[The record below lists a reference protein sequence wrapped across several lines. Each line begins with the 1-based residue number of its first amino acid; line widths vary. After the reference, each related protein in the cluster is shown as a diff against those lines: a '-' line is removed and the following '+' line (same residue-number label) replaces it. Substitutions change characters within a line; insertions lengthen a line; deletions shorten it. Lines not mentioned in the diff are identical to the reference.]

1 MIIKHNTAI
10 INDVI
15 IEQNIKNFDPRWIAR
30 GCFHESRRTWIM
42 NIPKNASNS
51 IGRMVAPG
59 NRPRPGWKTEVKYGE
74 QGRPED
80 KFIVILRNP
89 WDRFAGSLA
98 QNYVIRLEHG
108 ATLQE
113 INHDIDSLEWLDD
126 QYDDMH
132 IWPQFTY
139 LHGIPW
145 QQCEFVT
152 MDQLSDIPDRVG
164 ISDDIGNWNIT
175 SDNDTK
181 YATKKRIEAIIT
193 TNPDVQKHM
202 SEYYHTDTDMITRA
216 LGYVPQK

>member
-59 NRPRPGWKTEVKYGE
+59 NRPRPGWQTERSYAE
-74 QGRPED
+74 LGRPED
-80 KFIVILRNP
+80 RFIVILRNP
-89 WDRFAGSLA
+89 MERFCGSLA
-98 QNYVIRLEHG
+98 QFYSIRLEHQ
-108 ATLQE
+108 ASLQD
-113 INHDIDSLEWLDD
+113 INYAIDSLEWVSESF
-126 QYDDMH
+126 DDMH

-139 LHGIPW
+139 LHGIPIHR
-145 QQCEFVT
+145 CEFMT
-152 MDQLSDIPDRVG
+152 MADITKLPDLVG
-164 ISDDIGNWNIT
+164 IADNIENWNTT
-175 SDNDTK
+175 SDSEAK
-181 YATKKRIEAIIT
+181 QAMKRRIETIIT
-193 TNPDVQKHM
+193 TNPDVKKHIT
-202 SEYYHTDTDMITRA
+202 EYYHTDSDMITRA